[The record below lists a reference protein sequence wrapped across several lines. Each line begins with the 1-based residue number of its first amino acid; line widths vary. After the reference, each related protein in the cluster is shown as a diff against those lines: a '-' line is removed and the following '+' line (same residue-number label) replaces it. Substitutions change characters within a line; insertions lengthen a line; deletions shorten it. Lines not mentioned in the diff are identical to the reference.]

1 MGKQIYLLTFTNKFN
16 EKKDLIEKTKKED
29 IVKNPI
35 FVLPEDTISEYKDNL
50 PPNWDPN
57 GLYPVVWVSFR

>member
-1 MGKQIYLLTFTNKFN
+1 MVIIGKEITAIKRAGMQTV
-16 EKKDLIEKTKKED
+16 ETKKED

-50 PPNWDPN
+50 PPDWDPN
-57 GLYPVVWVSFR
+57 GIYPVVWVSFR

>member
-1 MGKQIYLLTFTNKFN
+1 MQTV
-16 EKKDLIEKTKKED
+16 ETKKED

-50 PPNWDPN
+50 PPDWDPN
-57 GLYPVVWVSFR
+57 GIYQVVWVSFR